1 MTANARP
8 LCHSTGNATSF
19 IVLLLPLNQVAFA
32 TIHHYCLTV
41 RGKPNSFSP
50 SVPLCR
56 RGTRNNNI
64 PQRSAFQVK
73 WGFVQKRDRATTFVV
88 PCSLFPGLG
97 VQLQLFW
104 KKHFGELHYWWPV
117 FLLWFLNQYLWGFGG
132 KRTVALWL
140 DLHLYR
146 SVLFSR
152 FPGSFTAF
160 QCRRQHRDVTRVS
173 CVDPD

>member
-1 MTANARP
+1 MRDHCA
-8 LCHSTGNATSF
+8 
-19 IVLLLPLNQVAFA
+19 
-32 TIHHYCLTV
+32 
-41 RGKPNSFSP
+41 
-50 SVPLCR
+50 
-56 RGTRNNNI
+56 I
-64 PQRSAFQVK
+64 PQEMQLHLLCCFSHLTKLHLPPFITIVWPFEESLIPFLPQFHSAGEAHETIISHSALLFM
-73 WGFVQKRDRATTFVV
+73 WNGGFVQKRDRATTFVV

-117 FLLWFLNQYLWGFGG
+117 FLLWVFNQYLWGFGG

-160 QCRRQHRDVTRVS
+160 QCRGQHRHVTQVS